1 MKIII
6 TMAGEGSR
14 FKKIGFKVPKHE
26 IIAKEKSL
34 FEWSLLSLK
43 DFFAE
48 EFIFLVREGN
58 YSLKFLNE
66 ICKNLGIE
74 RYKIKE
80 IKNLT
85 DGQGTTAYLADEYL
99 VDEDEICIYNID
111 TYIKEFEIKKI
122 DLINSDGF
130 IPVFEAEGDKWSF
143 IKVNNENKIVE
154 VSEKIRISNLGTIG
168 FYHFKKWKDYK
179 AIYKLFKEEIKK
191 EFKEMYIA
199 PMYKYM
205 IEEDKKLTYKIISRD
220 NFFVL
225 GTPEDIER
233 FDKNYIEENK
243 KKNLI

>member
-43 DFFAE
+43 DFFTE

-58 YSLKFLNE
+58 YSSEFLSE
-66 ICKNLGIE
+66 ICKKLGINK
-74 RYKIKE
+74 YKIKE
-80 IKNLT
+80 IKDLT

-99 VDEDEICIYNID
+99 VDEDEVCIYNID

-130 IPVFEAEGDKWSF
+130 IPVFKAEGNKWSF
-143 IKVNNENKIVE
+143 IKVNNDNKIVE
-154 VSEKIRISNLGTIG
+154 VSEKIRISDLGTVG
-168 FYHFKKWKDYK
+168 FYHFKKWRDYK
-179 AIYKLFKEEIKK
+179 EIYKLYKEEIKK
-191 EFKEMYIA
+191 DFKEMYIA

-205 IEEDKKLTYKIISRD
+205 IEKNKNLTYKIISKD
-220 NFFVL
+220 NFFIL
-225 GTPEDIER
+225 GTPEDIEK
-233 FDKNYIEENK
+233 FDKEYIEKNK
-243 KKNLI
+243 KLKFL

>member
-14 FKKIGFKVPKHE
+14 FKKIGFKVSKHE
-26 IIAKEKSL
+26 IVAKEKSL

-43 DFFAE
+43 DFFTE
-48 EFIFLVREGN
+48 EFIFLVRKDN
-58 YSLKFLNE
+58 YSLEFLSE
-66 ICKNLGIE
+66 ICKKVGINI
-74 RYKIKE
+74 YKIKE
-80 IKNLT
+80 VKYLT

-99 VDEDEICIYNID
+99 KDEDEICIYNID

-122 DLINSDGF
+122 DLIDTDGF

-143 IKVNNENKIVE
+143 IKVNDKNKIVE

-168 FYHFKKWKDYK
+168 FYHFKRWEDYK
-179 AIYKLFKEEIKK
+179 IIYKLYKEEIKK
-191 EFKEMYIA
+191 DFKEVYIA

-205 IEEDKKLTYKIISRD
+205 IEKNKNLTYKIISKD

-225 GTPEDIER
+225 GTPEDIEK
-233 FDKNYIEENK
+233 FDKEYIEKNK
-243 KKNLI
+243 KLKLL